1 MRKSVR
7 IKQHDITDCGAACL
21 ASISA
26 HHGLKLPISRIRQYA
41 STDQKGTNILGV
53 IEAAERLGFTAKGVK
68 GPFESL
74 FKIPKPSIAHI
85 IVKEKL
91 QHYVVIYK
99 TTRKYIMVMD
109 PGTGKIHKKT
119 HEEFKKEWTG
129 VLILIMPDESF
140 QKGNEKTSITRRFF
154 QLISPH
160 RTIMTQALF
169 GAVIYSILG
178 LSTSIYVE
186 KIVDYV
192 LVDGNMN
199 LLNLLSTIMI
209 ALLFLRVYIGVMK
222 SIFALKT
229 GQKMDAALILG
240 YYKHL
245 MKLPQRFFDTMR
257 TGEVISRINDAVK
270 IRTFINNVS
279 LDLAVNIMIVFF
291 TFSLMFIYSWKLAL
305 IVLAA
310 IPLYILIYFI
320 YNKLNKKYLRKNMEN
335 AAELESQLVE
345 SINAS
350 STIKR
355 FGLEKFANLK
365 TETRFIKLLGSTYH
379 TVKNSIFSNSSTT
392 FIAGV
397 ITIAVL
403 WIGSRNVVNQ
413 EMTPGELMSFYALI
427 GYILSPLASLI
438 NTNKVVQDALIA
450 ADRLFQIMDLEMEE
464 AETSLPTGKKEK
476 MVLKPDMIGDITFK
490 NVSFRYGSRVTVFEN
505 LNLKIQKNRMTAIVG
520 ESGSGKTT
528 LISLLQNIYP
538 LQSGNIEFGK
548 YNLHYISNETLR
560 EMVSVVPQKIDL
572 FAGSILENIAIGDL
586 DPDMKR
592 IVDICQS
599 LGIMKFIEKLPGGF
613 QTYVGENGVSLS
625 GGEKQR
631 IAIARALY
639 KNPEILILDE
649 ATSSLDSASEKYV
662 QQAIQYLK
670 SQNKTIIV
678 IAHRLS
684 TVMNADEIIVLSDGE
699 VVENGVHQEL
709 LEKRGFYYN
718 LWKQQF
724 PMLEE
729 IEIV

>member
-1 MRKSVR
+1 MKKSVR

-21 ASISA
+21 ASVSN
-26 HHGLKLPISRIRQYA
+26 HYGLKIPISRIRQYA
-41 STDQKGTNILGV
+41 STDQKGTNVLGV
-53 IEAAERLGFTAKGVK
+53 IEAAEKLGFTAKGVK

-74 FKIPKPSIAHI
+74 FKIPKPAIAHLI
-85 IVKEKL
+85 IKERL

-99 TTRKYIMVMD
+99 TTKKHIVVMD
-109 PGTGKIHKKT
+109 PGTGKFHKRT
-119 HEEFKKEWTG
+119 HKEFKKEWTG
-129 VLILIMPDESF
+129 VLVLIMPDETF
-140 QKGNEKTSITRRFF
+140 KKGNEKTSITKRFF

-160 RTIMTQALF
+160 KTIMTQALF
-169 GAVIYSILG
+169 GAIIYSILG
-178 LSTSIYVE
+178 LTTSIYVE

-192 LVDGNMN
+192 LVDGNLN
-199 LLNLLSTIMI
+199 LLNLLSIIMI
-209 ALLFLRVYIGVMK
+209 VLLFLRIYIGIMK

-279 LDLAVNIMIVFF
+279 LDLLVNIMIVFF
-291 TFSLMFIYSWKLAL
+291 TFSLMFIYSWKLA
-305 IVLAA
+305 IVVLAS

-335 AAELESQLVE
+335 AADLESQLVE

-350 STIKR
+350 ATIKR
-355 FGLEKFANLK
+355 FGLEKFSNFK

-379 TVKNSIFSNSSTT
+379 SVKNSIFSSSSTS
-392 FIAGV
+392 FIAGI
-397 ITIAVL
+397 ITISVL
-403 WIGSRNVVNQ
+403 WIGSQNVINQ

-438 NTNKVVQDALIA
+438 DTNKVVQDALIA
-450 ADRLFQIMDLEMEE
+450 ADRLFQIMDLELEE
-464 AETSLPTGKKEK
+464 SEKEK
-476 MVLKPDMIGDITFK
+476 MILTSDMIDDISFS
-490 NVSFRYGSRVTVFEN
+490 NVSFRYGSRITVFDN
-505 LNLKIQKNRMTAIVG
+505 LNLIIQKNKMTAIVG

-538 LQSGNIEFGK
+538 LQSGNILFGK
-548 YNLHYISNETLR
+548 YNLNYISNKSLR

-572 FAGSILENIAIGDL
+572 FAGSILENIAIGDIE
-586 DPDMKR
+586 PDMKK

-599 LGIMKFIEKLPGGF
+599 LGIIKFIEKFPAGF

-649 ATSSLDSASEKYV
+649 ATSSLDSASEQYV

-670 SQNKTIIV
+670 GQNKTIII

-684 TVMNADEIIVLSDGE
+684 TVMNADEIIVLNEGKVIETGS
-699 VVENGVHQEL
+699 HQDLINKKEQ
-709 LEKRGFYYN
+709 YYN

-724 PMLEE
+724 PILED
-729 IEIV
+729 IM

>member
-1 MRKSVR
+1 MKKSVR

-21 ASISA
+21 SSIAA
-26 HHGLKLPISRIRQYA
+26 HYGLKFPISRIRQYA
-41 STDQKGTNILGV
+41 STDQKGTNILGI
-53 IEAAERLGFTAKGVK
+53 IEAAEKLGLTAKGVK

-74 FKIPKPSIAHI
+74 FKIPKPAVAHI
-85 IVKEKL
+85 IVKERL
-91 QHYVVIYK
+91 HHFVVIYK
-99 TTRKYIMVMD
+99 TTKRHIIVMD
-109 PGTGKIHKKT
+109 PGTGKIMKKT
-119 HEEFKKEWTG
+119 HEDFKKEWTG

-140 QKGNEKTSITRRFF
+140 KKGNEKTSIIRRFF

-160 RTIMTQALF
+160 KTIMTQALF
-169 GAVIYSILG
+169 GAIVYSILG
-178 LSTSIYVE
+178 LSTSIYVQ

-192 LVDGNMN
+192 LVDSNIN
-199 LLNLLSTIMI
+199 LLNLLSITMVII
-209 ALLFLRVYIGVMK
+209 LLLKVYIGFMK
-222 SIFALKT
+222 STFALKT

-279 LDLAVNIMIVFF
+279 LDLVVNIMIVFF

-305 IVLAA
+305 IVLAS
-310 IPLYILIYFI
+310 IPLYIIIYII

-350 STIKR
+350 ATIKR
-355 FGLEKFANLK
+355 FGLESFSNLK
-365 TETRFIKLLGSTYH
+365 TETRFIKLLSSTYH
-379 TVKNSIFSNSSTT
+379 SVKSSIFSNSSTG

-403 WIGSRNVVNQ
+403 WIGSRNVINQ
-413 EMTPGELMSFYALI
+413 SMTPGELMSFYALI
-427 GYILSPLASLI
+427 GYLINPLATLI
-438 NTNKVVQDALIA
+438 DTNKVVQDALIA
-450 ADRLFQIMDLEMEE
+450 SDRLFQIMDLEMEE
-464 AETSLPTGKKEK
+464 TEKEK
-476 MVLKPDMIGDITFK
+476 ITLTRDMLGDICFK
-490 NVSFRYGSRVTVFEN
+490 NVNFRYGSRVTVFEN
-505 LNLKIQKNRMTAIVG
+505 LDLRIQENKTTAIVG

-528 LISLLQNIYP
+528 LISLLQSIYP
-538 LQSGNIEFGK
+538 LQSGNIEIGK
-548 YNLHYISNETLR
+548 YNLNYISNQSLR
-560 EMVSVVPQKIDL
+560 EIVSVVPQKIDL
-572 FAGSILENIAIGDL
+572 FAGSILENIAIGDIE
-586 DPDMKR
+586 PDMKR

-599 LGIMKFIEKLPGGF
+599 LGIIKFIEKLPGGF

-649 ATSSLDSASEKYV
+649 ATSSLDSASEQYV

-684 TVMNADEIIVLSDGE
+684 TVMNADEIIVLSEGK
-699 VVENGVHQEL
+699 V
-709 LEKRGFYYN
+709 LEIGSHNDLINKKEHYYN

-724 PMLEE
+724 PILEN
-729 IEIV
+729 VL

>member
-1 MRKSVR
+1 MKKSVR

-21 ASISA
+21 ASIAA
-26 HHGLKLPISRIRQYA
+26 HHGLKLPISKIRQYA
-41 STDQKGTNILGV
+41 STDQKGTNVLGV
-53 IEAAERLGFTAKGVK
+53 IEAAEKLGFTAKGVK

-74 FKIPKPSIAHI
+74 FKIPKPTIAHI
-85 IVKEKL
+85 IVKERL
-91 QHYVVIYK
+91 HHYVVIYK
-99 TTRKYIMVMD
+99 TTKKYIIIMD
-109 PGTGKIHKKT
+109 PGTGRIHKKT

-129 VLILIMPDESF
+129 ILILIMPDKSF
-140 QKGNEKTSITRRFF
+140 KKGNEKTSITKRFF
-154 QLISPH
+154 QLIRPH
-160 RTIMTQALF
+160 RTIMIQALF
-169 GAVIYSILG
+169 GAIIYSILG

-192 LVDGNMN
+192 LVDGNLN

-209 ALLFLRVYIGVMK
+209 ALLLLRVYIGVMK

-245 MKLPQRFFDTMR
+245 MRLPQRFFDTMR

-279 LDLAVNIMIVFF
+279 LDLAVNVMIVFF

-310 IPLYILIYFI
+310 IPLYIVIYLI
-320 YNKLNKKYLRKNMEN
+320 YNKLNKKYLRRNMEN

-365 TETRFIKLLGSTYH
+365 TETRFIKLLSSTYH
-379 TVKNSIFSNSSTT
+379 SVKNSIFSSSSTT
-392 FIAGV
+392 FIAGAV
-397 ITIAVL
+397 TIAVL
-403 WIGSRNVVNQ
+403 WIGSRSVVSQ

-427 GYILSPLASLI
+427 GYILSPLAGLI
-438 NTNKVVQDALIA
+438 DTNKVVQDALIA

-464 AETSLPTGKKEK
+464 TEKEK
-476 MVLKPDMIGDITFK
+476 MILTPDMIGDINFK

-505 LNLKIQKNRMTAIVG
+505 LDLTIQKNKMTAIVG

-548 YNLHYISNETLR
+548 YNLNYISNESLR

-586 DPDMKR
+586 EPDMKR
-592 IVDICQS
+592 TIDICQS

-639 KNPEILILDE
+639 KNPEVLILDE
-649 ATSSLDSASEKYV
+649 ATSSLDSASEQYV

-670 SQNKTIIV
+670 NQNKTIIV

-684 TVMNADEIIVLSDGE
+684 TVMNADEIFVLNEGK
-699 VVENGVHQEL
+699 VVENGDHQEL
-709 LEKRGFYYN
+709 IDGRGFYYN

-724 PMLEE
+724 PMLKELE
-729 IEIV
+729 LMH

>member
-1 MRKSVR
+1 MKKSIK

-21 ASISA
+21 ASILS
-26 HHGLKLPISRIRQYA
+26 HYGLKFPISRIRQYA
-41 STDQKGTNILGV
+41 STDQKGTNVLGV
-53 IEAAERLGFTAKGVK
+53 IEAAEKLGLTAKGVK
-68 GPFESL
+68 GPFGSL
-74 FKIPKPSIAHI
+74 FKIPKPAIAHI

-99 TTRKYIMVMD
+99 TTKKHIIVMD

-129 VLILIMPDESF
+129 VLILIMPDDTF
-140 QKGNEKTSITRRFF
+140 KKGDKKTSITKRFF

-160 RTIMTQALF
+160 KTIMAQALF

-178 LSTSIYVE
+178 LSTSIYVQ
-186 KIVDYV
+186 KIVDHV

-199 LLNLLSTIMI
+199 LLNLLSIIMI
-209 ALLFLRVYIGVMK
+209 IILFLRIYIGVMK
-222 SIFALKT
+222 GIFALKT

-270 IRTFINNVS
+270 IRVFINNVS
-279 LDLAVNIMIVFF
+279 LDLFVNIMIVFF

-305 IVLAA
+305 IVLAS
-310 IPLYILIYFI
+310 IPLYLFIYLI

-355 FGLEKFANLK
+355 FGLERFSNFK
-365 TETRFIKLLGSTYH
+365 TETRFIKLLSSTYH
-379 TVKNSIFSNSSTT
+379 SVKYSVFSGSSTG
-392 FIAGV
+392 FIAGAV
-397 ITIAVL
+397 TIAVL
-403 WIGSRNVVNQ
+403 WIGSHNVVSR

-427 GYILSPLASLI
+427 AYLLNPLASLI
-438 NTNKVVQDALIA
+438 DTNKVVQDALIA

-464 AETSLPTGKKEK
+464 TEKEK
-476 MVLKPDMIGDITFK
+476 IVLTTDMLGDIYFK

-505 LNLKIQKNRMTAIVG
+505 FDLTIQKNKMTAIVG

-538 LQSGNIEFGK
+538 LQSVNIEFGK
-548 YNLHYISNETLR
+548 YNLNYISNQSLR
-560 EMVSVVPQKIDL
+560 EIVSVVPQKIDL
-572 FAGSILENIAIGDL
+572 FAGSILENIAIGDIE
-586 DPDMKR
+586 PDMKK
-592 IVDICQS
+592 IIDICRS
-599 LGIMKFIEKLPGGF
+599 LGIIKFIEKLPGGF

-631 IAIARALY
+631 VAIARAIY
-639 KNPEILILDE
+639 KEPEILILDE
-649 ATSSLDSASEKYV
+649 ATSSLDSASEQYV

-670 SQNKTIIV
+670 EQNKTIIV

-684 TVMNADEIIVLSDGE
+684 TVMNADEIIVLSEGKVIE
-699 VVENGVHQEL
+699 TGAHQEL
-709 LEKRGFYYN
+709 INKKEHYYN

-724 PMLEE
+724 PIMEQLELSE
-729 IEIV
+729 K

>member
-1 MRKSVR
+1 MKKSVK

-21 ASISA
+21 ASIA
-26 HHGLKLPISRIRQYA
+26 NHYGLKLPISKIRQYA
-41 STDQKGTNILGV
+41 STDQKGTNVLGL
-53 IEAAERLGFTAKGVK
+53 IEAAEKLGFSAKGVK

-85 IVKEKL
+85 VVKERL

-99 TTRKYIMVMD
+99 TTNQHIIVMD

-119 HEEFKKEWTG
+119 YDEFKKEWTG
-129 VLILIMPDESF
+129 VLVLIMPDESF
-140 QKGNEKTSITRRFF
+140 QKGNEKTSLTKRFIH
-154 QLISPH
+154 LIRPH
-160 RTIMTQALF
+160 KTIMTQALF
-169 GAVIYSILG
+169 GALIYSILG

-186 KIVDYV
+186 KIVDHV
-192 LVDGNMN
+192 LVDGNLN

-209 ALLFLRVYIGVMK
+209 ALLLIRVYIGVMK

-245 MKLPQRFFDTMR
+245 MKLPQSFFDTMR

-279 LDLAVNIMIVFF
+279 LELAVNFMIVFF
-291 TFSLMFIYSWKLAL
+291 TFSLMFIYSWRLAL

-310 IPLYILIYFI
+310 IPLYVLIFLI
-320 YNKLNKKYLRKNMEN
+320 YNKLNKRYLRQNMEN

-345 SINAS
+345 SINSS

-355 FGLEKFANLK
+355 FGLEKFANLR
-365 TETRFIKLLGSTYH
+365 TEIRFIRLMGSTYH
-379 TVKNSIFSNSSTT
+379 TVNNSIFSGSSTT
-392 FIAGV
+392 FLAGA

-403 WIGSRNVVNQ
+403 WMGSRNVINK

-427 GYILSPLASLI
+427 GYILTPIASLI
-438 NTNKVVQDALIA
+438 NTNRVVQDALIA
-450 ADRLFQIMDLEMEE
+450 ADRLFQIMDLEREE
-464 AETSLPTGKKEK
+464 IEKEK
-476 MVLKPDMIGDITFK
+476 MTLTSDMIGDIKFK
-490 NVSFRYGSRVTVFEN
+490 NVSFRYGSRVTVFDN
-505 LNLKIQKNRMTAIVG
+505 LNLTIKKKQMTAIVG

-538 LQSGNIEFGK
+538 LQSGNIEFGG
-548 YNLHYISNETLR
+548 YNLNYVSNESLR
-560 EMVSVVPQKIDL
+560 EKVSVVPQKIDL
-572 FAGSILENIAIGDL
+572 FAGNILDNIAIGDFE
-586 DPDMKR
+586 PDMKR
-592 IVDICQS
+592 IIDICQS
-599 LGIMKFIEKLPGGF
+599 LGIIKFIEKLPGGF
-613 QTYVGENGVSLS
+613 QTYVGENGASLS

-639 KNPEILILDE
+639 KNPDILILDE
-649 ATSSLDSASEKYV
+649 ATSSLDSASEQYV
-662 QQAIQYLK
+662 QQAIQYFK
-670 SQNKTIIV
+670 NQNKTIIV

-684 TVMNADEIIVLSDGE
+684 TVMNADEIIVLNEGKVIE
-699 VVENGVHQEL
+699 KGVHTEL
-709 LEKRGFYYN
+709 ITQRKHYFN

-729 IEIV
+729 IELV